1 MKKIIV
7 TGGAGFIGSA
17 VIQEL
22 QKFGHDIYVID
33 DLSFGNRQFIQIP
46 DEKFFETDIL
56 DTKAVSDIIEQI
68 QPNYIVHLAAVHFI
82 PYCNQHPYKS
92 SNINIL
98 GTINIMEAARKLP
111 SLEKFF
117 FASTAA
123 VYPIYDEAIRED
135 MATGPLDIYGLSKLT
150 GEYLCS
156 DFYQKTQIPTI
167 ICRFFNA
174 FGPNET
180 NPHLIPEIQLQILK
194 GKRTIELGNLEPK
207 RDFIHTY
214 DMARAVR
221 MLLEKFNSGIDTFNL
236 GRGIEYSVVE
246 IVEAFSRQIG
256 EPVEIVQHPDRVR
269 KTDRMHLLAD
279 ITKLKNATGW
289 QPEISIDEGIG
300 TLVKTES
307 RLHYETK
314 S

>member
-123 VYPIYDEAIRED
+123 VYPIYDEAIRQD
-135 MATGPLDIYGLSKLT
+135 LVTVLPASYGLYNRDGDSP
-150 GEYLCS
+150 CS
-156 DFYQKTQIPTI
+156 DLYQK
-167 ICRFFNA
+167 
-174 FGPNET
+174 
-180 NPHLIPEIQLQILK
+180 
-194 GKRTIELGNLEPK
+194 
-207 RDFIHTY
+207 
-214 DMARAVR
+214 
-221 MLLEKFNSGIDTFNL
+221 
-236 GRGIEYSVVE
+236 
-246 IVEAFSRQIG
+246 
-256 EPVEIVQHPDRVR
+256 
-269 KTDRMHLLAD
+269 
-279 ITKLKNATGW
+279 
-289 QPEISIDEGIG
+289 
-300 TLVKTES
+300 
-307 RLHYETK
+307 
-314 S
+314 

>member
-22 QKFGHDIYVID
+22 QKFDHDIYVID
-33 DLSFGNRQFIQIP
+33 DLSFGNRKFIQIP
-46 DEKFFETDIL
+46 DDKFFETDIL
-56 DTKAVSDIIEQI
+56 DKQAVSEIIEEI
-68 QPNYIVHLAAVHFI
+68 QPQYIVHLAAVHFI

-92 SNINIL
+92 ANINLL
-98 GTINIMEAARKLP
+98 GTINIMEAAAKLT

-123 VYPIYDEAIRED
+123 VYPIYDEPIQEN

-156 DFYQKTQIPTI
+156 DFHQKTKIPTI
-167 ICRFFNA
+167 VCRFFNA

-180 NPHLIPEIQLQILK
+180 NPHLIPEIQLQVLK

-221 MLLEKFNSGIDTFNL
+221 MLLEKFNDGMDIFNL

-246 IVEAFSRQIG
+246 IVEAFARQIG
-256 EPVEIVQHPDRVR
+256 EPIEIVQHPDRIR
-269 KTDRMHLLAD
+269 KSDRLHLLAD
-279 ITKLKNATGW
+279 ITKLKKATGW

-307 RLHYETK
+307 QLHYETK